1 MNNGVLKNTLKIQP
15 AVILFSSVSIIA
27 KIASGMLP
35 KGQLSTMEKL
45 PVVLTDWRLLSLVAL
60 MFLIL
65 GIYAVIWQMLI
76 KNAQIAVV
84 YANKASYLLW
94 AQLAAVFFFGEHIT
108 WTNLLGISIIFCG
121 ILLANGGTYE
131 SA

>member
-1 MNNGVLKNTLKIQP
+1 
-15 AVILFSSVSIIA
+15 
-27 KIASGMLP
+27 
-35 KGQLSTMEKL
+35 MEKMQA
-45 PVVLTDWRLLSLVAL
+45 VLTDWRLLGLVAL

-108 WTNLLGISIIFCG
+108 WTNLLGIVIIFSG
-121 ILLANGGTYE
+121 ILLANGGKHE
-131 SA
+131 PA